1 MISAIAIDDEPL
13 ALQIIEEHAAQVQF
27 LNLKGCFTNAVDAIQ
42 YLSANAVDVIFADI
56 QMPDITGLQ
65 IAGQYSKEIQ
75 VVFTT
80 AYPDYAIQGFE
91 LDVTD
96 YLLKPISLLRFLQAC
111 QKVQQR
117 KQPQTKHEDLFFKDG
132 AEFVKVKP
140 DEIQYAE
147 AQGNYI
153 KLVTTAEEHLLR
165 MTFAELE
172 EKLPA
177 QLIRI
182 HKSYAVN
189 PSRIDRIET
198 HQVTIGTA
206 KIPVGNNY
214 RKDMVTGL
222 GLNKD

>member
-27 LNLKGCFTNAVDAIQ
+27 LQLKASFTNAVDAIQ
-42 YLSANAVDVIFADI
+42 YLSANNVDVVFADI

-65 IAGQYSKEIQ
+65 IAKEYSKSIQ

-80 AYPDYAIQGFE
+80 AYPEYALQGFE
-91 LDVTD
+91 LNVTD

-111 QKVQQR
+111 QKVSDR
-117 KQPQTKHEDLFFKDG
+117 KQPVNKTNELFFKD
-132 AEFVKVKP
+132 ASEYVKVIP

-153 KLVTTAEEHLLR
+153 KLVTTAKEHLLR
-165 MTFAELE
+165 LTFAELE
-172 EKLPA
+172 EKLA
-177 QLIRI
+177 GRLIRI

-189 PSRIDRIET
+189 PSKIDRIET
-198 HQVTIGTA
+198 HQVTIGTN
-206 KIPVGNNY
+206 KIPVGSNY
-214 RKDMVTGL
+214 RKEMMAGL
-222 GLNKD
+222 GLSNA